1 MEIRKTT
8 LADIPEIMEI
18 YTIARSFMR
27 KTGNPT
33 QWAGGYPKEEL
44 IRKDIASGDS
54 YVAVENGR
62 IEVVFFYRKGEDPTY
77 KVIEDGAWL
86 DDEPYAVLHRIASR
100 GDVKG
105 SGSACIQW
113 CLAQWPNLRVDT
125 HEDNHVMQHV
135 LEKNGFVKCGRI
147 YIADGSSANR
157 ISAGQKGEKIMER
170 EELRTL
176 LEKVESGQQ
185 TAADALSDISL
196 QPDMLVGNYADID
209 LHRHMR
215 QGMPEVIYGA
225 GKTAEQI
232 VGIAS
237 AMKQKGLKNIL
248 ITRLSEEKAD
258 EIAKA
263 LEFSYYSTPQI
274 GIVNEARDRKKGE
287 NCCRSGRY
295 E

>member
-8 LADIPEIMEI
+8 LADIPEVMEI

-27 KTGNPT
+27 ETGNPT

-135 LEKNGFVKCGRI
+135 LEKNGFVKCGRV
-147 YIADGSSANR
+147 YIEDGSSR
-157 ISAGQKGEKIMER
+157 IAYQQVRKEK
-170 EELRTL
+170 
-176 LEKVESGQQ
+176 K
-185 TAADALSDISL
+185 
-196 QPDMLVGNYADID
+196 
-209 LHRHMR
+209 
-215 QGMPEVIYGA
+215 
-225 GKTAEQI
+225 
-232 VGIAS
+232 
-237 AMKQKGLKNIL
+237 
-248 ITRLSEEKAD
+248 
-258 EIAKA
+258 
-263 LEFSYYSTPQI
+263 
-274 GIVNEARDRKKGE
+274 
-287 NCCRSGRY
+287 
-295 E
+295 

>member
-1 MEIRKTT
+1 MKICIQKNQECYEKKIQELKAHFSGKRVVIFMNNGNCDWLFELAEDLDLMILKTILLGKKNEGNAGWNQRFSAEWSSYREMLRQEIEKSRPDLVLVNDPSA

-18 YTIARSFMR
+18 YTIARSFMC

-100 GDVKG
+100 GDVKD

-147 YIADGSSANR
+147 YIEDGSSR
-157 ISAGQKGEKIMER
+157 IAYQQVRKEK
-170 EELRTL
+170 
-176 LEKVESGQQ
+176 K
-185 TAADALSDISL
+185 
-196 QPDMLVGNYADID
+196 
-209 LHRHMR
+209 
-215 QGMPEVIYGA
+215 
-225 GKTAEQI
+225 
-232 VGIAS
+232 
-237 AMKQKGLKNIL
+237 
-248 ITRLSEEKAD
+248 
-258 EIAKA
+258 
-263 LEFSYYSTPQI
+263 
-274 GIVNEARDRKKGE
+274 
-287 NCCRSGRY
+287 
-295 E
+295 

>member
-18 YTIARSFMR
+18 YTIARGFMC

-113 CLAQWPNLRVDT
+113 CLTQWPNLRVDT

-147 YIADGSSANR
+147 YIEDGSSR
-157 ISAGQKGEKIMER
+157 IAYQQVRKEK
-170 EELRTL
+170 
-176 LEKVESGQQ
+176 K
-185 TAADALSDISL
+185 
-196 QPDMLVGNYADID
+196 
-209 LHRHMR
+209 
-215 QGMPEVIYGA
+215 
-225 GKTAEQI
+225 
-232 VGIAS
+232 
-237 AMKQKGLKNIL
+237 
-248 ITRLSEEKAD
+248 
-258 EIAKA
+258 
-263 LEFSYYSTPQI
+263 
-274 GIVNEARDRKKGE
+274 
-287 NCCRSGRY
+287 
-295 E
+295 